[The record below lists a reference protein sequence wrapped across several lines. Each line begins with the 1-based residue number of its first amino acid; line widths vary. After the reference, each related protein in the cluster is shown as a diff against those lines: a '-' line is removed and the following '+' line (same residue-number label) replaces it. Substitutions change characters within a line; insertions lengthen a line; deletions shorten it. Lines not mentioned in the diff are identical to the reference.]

1 MQPMIDWNLFSNP
14 APLINMASRSFA
26 RLGERRVKPF
36 GFSIGQLPVVY
47 LLRHGGAMSQ
57 KDLARLAKIEQPSM
71 AQMLSRMER
80 DGLVRRAPDPDDGR
94 SQLISLTEAALEK
107 LPAAREALH
116 EGSEQALAGFS
127 EDEVRMLV
135 GLLRRLN
142 ENLDQMVARE
152 GE

>member
-1 MQPMIDWNLFSNP
+1 MIDWNLFSNP

-47 LLRHGGAMSQ
+47 LLRHGGTMSQ
-57 KDLARLAKIEQPSM
+57 KDLARFAKTEQPSM

-80 DGLVRRAPDPDDGR
+80 DGLVRRTPDPEDGR

-107 LPAAREALH
+107 LPATRAALD
-116 EGSEQALAGFS
+116 EGNDRALAGFS
-127 EDEVRMLV
+127 EDEIQTLV
-135 GLLRRLN
+135 GLMQRLN
-142 ENLDQMVARE
+142 ANLDRMVAE
-152 GE
+152 EE